1 MASLPDLADDS
12 SDTDESVS
20 SHSSAD
26 SRGDASSTSSVEN
39 EHHVN
44 QDVEENAEEDR
55 DPHQWG
61 FTRDQPLPFPESLP
75 DENTCWLVQ
84 EAVCEAQRVYSQS
97 CGKDVATG
105 MFNSDMFMQQ
115 DVCGAFS
122 RISLN
127 PPAEDAWRTMS
138 GQEVL
143 RE

>member
-26 SRGDASSTSSVEN
+26 SRGDASSTSSVES

-44 QDVEENAEEDR
+44 QDVEENGEEDC
-55 DPHQWG
+55 DPL
-61 FTRDQPLPFPESLP
+61 TRDQPLPFPESLP

-105 MFNSDMFMQQ
+105 MFNSDMFMRQ

-138 GQEVL
+138 G
-143 RE
+143 